1 MNMDK
6 DLEVLRK
13 FSAEELKVL
22 VELMEKKL
30 SYDLPDNAGIYPT
43 NHVEKIADEFCKFG
57 GNTIANIL
65 RGGEG
70 VSYREVLTDV
80 CKDLKVPF
88 NANNSIEHIERN
100 LLETVLESA
109 WENMSEED
117 KQQLL
122 DELGYKGKMPKG
134 GIWGLFAL
142 QIGKSAGF
150 TTYQVALIIANFVA
164 KQVTGTGLALATN
177 AALTTVL
184 KGALQILGPVL
195 WAWTLVDIAS
205 PSKKVTIPGCIY
217 IAALRQVKEIDE
229 Q

>member
-1 MNMDK
+1 MDQN
-6 DLEVLRK
+6 LEVLRK

-22 VELMEKKL
+22 VDLMEKKL
-30 SYDLPDNAGIYPT
+30 SFDLADNVCIYPT
-43 NHVEKIADEFCKFG
+43 NHVEEIANEFCRFG

-70 VSYREVLTDV
+70 VPYKEILTDV
-80 CKDLKVPF
+80 CEVLKVPF
-88 NANNSIEHIERN
+88 NNNHSVEHIERN

-109 WENMSEED
+109 WENMAEED
-117 KQQLL
+117 RQAIL
-122 DELGYKGKMPKG
+122 EEMGSKGKTPKG

-142 QIGKSAGF
+142 QVGKSAGF
-150 TTYQVALIIANFVA
+150 ATYQGALIVANAVA

-177 AALTTVL
+177 AAITTAL
-184 KGALQILGPVL
+184 KGVLNILGPVL

-217 IAALRQVKEIDE
+217 IAALRQIKESAE
-229 Q
+229 L